1 MRKLYTMKNLVKGL
15 MLSAVMT
22 LGVATASAQETNG
35 GADDTKYE
43 PVAAN
48 KFWMGEAAA
57 AGDFYLY
64 NVGADIFATNDKAT
78 EKSIDNAVVWTA
90 KVSNGAILFHWK
102 EWV

>member
-1 MRKLYTMKNLVKGL
+1 MKLRDNKSKKIKRQKIIYKHNLIYMRNFYTMKNLVKGL

-48 KFWMGEAAA
+48 KFWMGE
-57 AGDFYLY
+57 
-64 NVGADIFATNDKAT
+64 VPRQET
-78 EKSIDNAVVWTA
+78 SISTT
-90 KVSNGAILFHWK
+90 
-102 EWV
+102 